1 MKRIAAQ
8 LALLTFLIAGGFGLY
23 WQKNYES
30 LKREYDRSKSEC
42 EQPGADP
49 LCGLALAVGSARP
62 VYHAEEMRN
71 TGFEIA
77 IGGPVA
83 IGLFVLLWG
92 VAAPRVQRGAKAGG
106 RIAVDASRS
115 AVDELSK
122 RSTRAVGTVAKLS
135 DSAQG
140 RTRECPF
147 CAEMIKPQAKVCR
160 HCGKD
165 VA

>member
-1 MKRIAAQ
+1 MNRIAAQ

-23 WQKNYES
+23 WQKNLEGA
-30 LKREYDRSKSEC
+30 KREYNRRESAC
-42 EQPGADP
+42 GQPGADP
-49 LCGLALAVGSARP
+49 LCRLSLSAWP
-62 VYHAEEMRN
+62 VSHAEEMRN
-71 TGFEIA
+71 AGYGIA

-83 IGLFVLLWG
+83 IGLFVLLWAA
-92 VAAPRVQRGAKAGG
+92 VAPGIQRGAKVGG
-106 RIAVDASRS
+106 RIAVDASRI
-115 AVDELSK
+115 AANELGK

-165 VA
+165 VI